1 MKLSK
6 LHLKCR
12 LTAIL
17 VAVLVLVNVQMSQAQ
32 EIYRAEESSLA
43 VQLRTNGLYDLA
55 LCPNVGL
62 ELQTDLGL
70 AFQLDYVGAWWNR
83 QKNNRYFSNYGLQTE
98 LRYYFA
104 SPKMDFPYTGH
115 HAGVY
120 FQMATYDFEFGGTG
134 YQCKDLDK
142 SIGFGISY
150 GYSKPIS
157 RRLSLDF
164 TLGIGYF
171 TSKYTVYEPSTS
183 WYRATG
189 YKKLTWF
196 GPTKA
201 EVTLVWN
208 LNKNNNR

>member
-1 MKLSK
+1 
-6 LHLKCR
+6 
-12 LTAIL
+12 
-17 VAVLVLVNVQMSQAQ
+17 MSQAQ

-70 AFQLDYVGAWWNR
+70 AFQLDYVGAWWNS

-120 FQMATYDFEFGGTG
+120 FLMATYDFEFGGTG

>member
-1 MKLSK
+1 MNIFKTYVSTR
-6 LHLKCR
+6 LK
-12 LTAIL
+12 
-17 VAVLVLVNVQMSQAQ
+17 AVIIVLMMTVTMAQAQ
-32 EIYRAEESSLA
+32 EIYRMESAPAA

-62 ELQTDLGL
+62 EIQTDLGL
-70 AFQLDYVGAWWNR
+70 AFQLDYVGAWWNSNS
-83 QKNNRYFSNYGLQTE
+83 KHRYFSNYGLQTE

-104 SPKMDFPYTGH
+104 NPKMDFPFNGH
-115 HAGVY
+115 HAGAY

-142 SIGFGISY
+142 SIGFGLSY

-164 TLGIGYF
+164 TIGIGYF
-171 TSKYTVYEPSTS
+171 TSKYTVYEPSGD
-183 WYRATG
+183 WYKPTG

-201 EVTLVWN
+201 EVTFVWN